1 MFAINMSLQS
11 MDEQVLNNIKRSN
24 IKLDHMIEVN
34 DHLRNQGR
42 STKAE
47 LIMTLPGES
56 KETFITGLN
65 NVLNSNATSVT
76 IYTLMMLHGTQ
87 FRDPDYREQFGYK
100 GKFRIVPLNFGEYDG
115 KKIFDYEEVGIE
127 SKDLPFKDYLYLR
140 ALALLVEGLHNGRP
154 FNEFF
159 LYAKMFK
166 IEQASLL
173 KILYDNIKSS
183 SPKIQKIMSE
193 FLEETEGELWD
204 TEEELLSHYNTKRK
218 L

>member
-1 MFAINMSLQS
+1 MEITNILGNMFAINMSLQS

-87 FRDPDYREQFGYK
+87 FKNPDYREQFGYK
-100 GKFRIVPLNFGEYDG
+100 GKFRIVPLNFGNMTVKKYLIMRRLEL
-115 KKIFDYEEVGIE
+115 KVKIFH
-127 SKDLPFKDYLYLR
+127 SKIIY
-140 ALALLVEGLHNGRP
+140 
-154 FNEFF
+154 
-159 LYAKMFK
+159 
-166 IEQASLL
+166 
-173 KILYDNIKSS
+173 IL
-183 SPKIQKIMSE
+183 E
-193 FLEETEGELWD
+193 
-204 TEEELLSHYNTKRK
+204 R
-218 L
+218 